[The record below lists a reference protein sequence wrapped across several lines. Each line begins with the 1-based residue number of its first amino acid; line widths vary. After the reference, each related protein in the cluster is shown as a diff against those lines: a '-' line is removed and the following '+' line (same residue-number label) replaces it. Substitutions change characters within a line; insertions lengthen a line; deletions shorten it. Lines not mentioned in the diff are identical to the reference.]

1 MVFCTLHLIE
11 GLEILPDNFFFFFFF
26 FVVKANNCF
35 FHQTAQVT
43 SNFCGYGSNTYTII
57 VIGGEPFALIKK
69 NSNYVFS
76 DSHSNIP
83 YGATIVVFTNIRD
96 ILITLCSYGGEEI
109 VYYACLQVE
118 RI

>member
-1 MVFCTLHLIE
+1 ME
-11 GLEILPDNFFFFFFF
+11 
-26 FVVKANNCF
+26 ANNCF

-57 VIGGEPFALIKK
+57 VIGGESFALIKK
-69 NSNYVFS
+69 NSNYMFL
-76 DSHSNIP
+76 DSHLNIP
-83 YGATIVVFTNIRD
+83 YGATIVVFTNIKD
-96 ILITLCSYGGEEI
+96 ILIILCGYGEEEI